1 MKILVTG
8 SSGFIGFHLCTYF
21 LKERFKVYGIDNH
34 NKYYSNKIKQKRLNI
49 LKKNKNFNF
58 KKLDLVKKK
67 DLNKFF
73 FYNKPDIVFHLA
85 GQPGVLYSFK
95 NPNSY
100 FRNNYQATKNLIE
113 CINKFNCKKL
123 IFASS
128 SSVYGEQVKFPL
140 KESFKLKPKNFYAK
154 TKVMCENLIKKKI
167 TKEFIIFR
175 FFTVYGSY
183 GRPDM
188 FIHKFL
194 NNIILNKETKIYNFG
209 KNFRDFTY
217 VQDIAKILKK
227 SINIQ
232 TTKKIINICRS
243 KPIQTIKL
251 IKLIKKFL
259 KKKEL
264 NVLFVK
270 PQKGEMLKT
279 YGDNS
284 VLRREIGKIKFTD
297 IEKGLKNTIKNFNKV
312 GM

>member
-8 SSGFIGFHLCTYF
+8 SSGFIGFHLCTFF
-21 LKERFKVYGIDNH
+21 LKKKFTVYGIDNH

-49 LKKNKNFNF
+49 LKKNRNFNF
-58 KKLDLVKKK
+58 RKLDLIKKK

-73 FYNKPDIVFHLA
+73 FINKPDVVFHLA

-95 NPNSY
+95 NPKSY
-100 FRNNYQATKNLIE
+100 LRNNYQATKNLIE

-154 TKVMCENLIKKKI
+154 TKVMCENLIIKKI

-194 NNIILNKETKIYNFG
+194 NNIILNKKTKIYNYG
-209 KNFRDFTY
+209 NNFRDFTY
-217 VQDIAKILKK
+217 VQDIVKILKR
-227 SINIQ
+227 SINIR
-232 TTKKIINICRS
+232 TKKKIINICRS

-251 IKLIKKFL
+251 INLIKKFL
-259 KKKEL
+259 KQKEL

-284 VLRREIGKIKFTD
+284 ILKREIGKIKFTNF
-297 IEKGLKNTIKNFNKV
+297 EEGLKNTIRNFNKV
-312 GM
+312 RM